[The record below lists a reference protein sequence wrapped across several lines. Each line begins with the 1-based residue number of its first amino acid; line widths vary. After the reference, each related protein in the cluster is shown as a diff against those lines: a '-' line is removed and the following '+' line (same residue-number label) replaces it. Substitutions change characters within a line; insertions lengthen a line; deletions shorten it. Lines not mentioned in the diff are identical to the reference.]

1 VIQEDLVQ
9 EAFHLNV
16 MMLTSIK
23 SVVIK
28 AFEPYLIHSFVKV
41 TADRIGPLTSKLI
54 VKAGL
59 KPDSQRY
66 FDYHHAANDKL
77 TPLTKENYN

>member
-1 VIQEDLVQ
+1 
-9 EAFHLNV
+9 

-28 AFEPYLIHSFVKV
+28 AFEPYLIHSFKGHSGS
-41 TADRIGPLTSKLI
+41 DIGPLTSKLI
-54 VKAGL
+54 VQVE

-66 FDYHHAANDKL
+66 FDYHHAK
-77 TPLTKENYN
+77 